1 VNVHDFAAAKRDGRK
16 LTFTTCYDWW
26 SARILNES
34 SVDGILVGD
43 SAAMVMHGHPTTLPA
58 TPEMMSLHIAAVAR
72 GAPDKF
78 LIGDM
83 PFPWHRKGISAA
95 MDVVDAFL
103 TAGSHAVKLEGIEG
117 HEEIVRHIA
126 GSGVPVMGH
135 VGLTPQSVN
144 ALGGYR
150 VQGRSEDAAERLVE
164 ESRRL
169 EQAGCFSIVVEGVAS
184 ETAAA
189 ITRAVSIP
197 TIGIGAGVEVD
208 GQVLVF
214 HDLAGLQREVKPK
227 FVRTFTDGYGL
238 LLNAVEE
245 FDRAV
250 KEGSF
255 PAGDETYE

>member
-1 VNVHDFAAAKRDGRK
+1 
-16 LTFTTCYDWW
+16 
-26 SARILNES
+26 
-34 SVDGILVGD
+34 
-43 SAAMVMHGHPTTLPA
+43 
-58 TPEMMSLHIAAVAR
+58 
-72 GAPDKF
+72 
-78 LIGDM
+78 
-83 PFPWHRKGISAA
+83 
-95 MDVVDAFL
+95 
-103 TAGSHAVKLEGIEG
+103 
-117 HEEIVRHIA
+117 
-126 GSGVPVMGH
+126 MGH

-255 PAGDETYE
+255 PARDETYE

>member
-1 VNVHDFAAAKRDGRK
+1 MNVHDFAAAKRDGRK

-43 SAAMVMHGHPTTLPA
+43 SAAMVMHGHFFNDTATT
-58 TPEMMSLHIAAVAR
+58 EMMSLHIAAVAR

-103 TAGSHAVKLEGIEG
+103 TAGAHAVKLEGIEG
-117 HEEIVRHIA
+117 HEEIVRHIV

-150 VQGRSEDAAERLVE
+150 VQGRSEDAAERLAE

-227 FVRTFTDGYGL
+227 FVRTFTDGYGM
-238 LLNAVEE
+238 LLNAVED